1 MGNHIRE
8 SANATEKIKK
18 VLLGLLIGGLAGAAT
33 MLLFAPQSGKKTRA
47 EIQMK
52 SIQWRD
58 RTTGFV
64 KNTLAH
70 VRSDTHAVASGVR

>member
-8 SANATEKIKK
+8 FANATEKTKK

-33 MLLFAPQSGKKTRA
+33 MLLFAPQSGKQTRA
-47 EIQMK
+47 KIQQK

-58 RTTGFV
+58 QTTDFV